1 LNTLLSSRTNSGGHQ
16 QFQHQNVNNPQQQL
30 PTSVQSIHAIAARL
44 SRGGANAAS
53 ELSKA
58 LAGMKGAQQTPP
70 QQHQQQQYHHP
81 AHPQQNQQ
89 KCAGFMNGNGGGG
102 GGGEKTIGG
111 GNNNLQQFSLLNNNT
126 GGGGL
131 QPVIGMH
138 IAELFK
144 KYVENNLELAPETG
158 ENLLLN

>member
-16 QFQHQNVNNPQQQL
+16 QFQHQHQNVNNPQQQL

-58 LAGMKGAQQTPP
+58 LAGMKGTQQTPP
-70 QQHQQQQYHHP
+70 QQHQQQQSHHL
-81 AHPQQNQQ
+81 AHPQQQ

-102 GGGEKTIGG
+102 GGAEKTIG

-126 GGGGL
+126 GGGGGL

-158 ENLLLN
+158 ENLFY